1 MDMDFATIRRT
12 TIIALFADDELAG
25 MFTHGKDS
33 CSCRARHE
41 HESLPWVKGG
51 ASLKSER
58 SIQGNRRASFSRPY
72 KPTYDLRFR

>member
-33 CSCRARHE
+33 CSCRARHCADAR
-41 HESLPWVKGG
+41 SAATMVSVCRGG
-51 ASLKSER
+51 LRVMDGGGFFASLDEFFKACA
-58 SIQGNRRASFSRPY
+58 NY
-72 KPTYDLRFR
+72 